1 MSFFGIPKI
10 PTGPLRRALGLPS
23 TGKNFVDKIVSMAPS
38 SSQAELKQELET
50 QWPRRILQIGGKD
63 FVQLIEEHPALMGLI
78 QQELQ
83 KIPKQYTRENY
94 NVLLDV
100 AQNIS
105 MTNPKSPILDLVDG
119 FTYFNKVA
127 NLMPEIYGK
136 LIVKNMALFWVNRP
150 HKDRGAG
157 HMIELLKT
165 PCVQSIVKRQR
176 DVLKAAEQ
184 KLKEQKASGATEA
197 ELEGDKERNCVTL
210 ALAFAQGID
219 TVMDSDFWSDKD
231 GKLIG
236 IKKHRSTD
244 IGKECGVGFFPDGKE
259 GEAFPPVPP
268 PQGAV
273 DNGGIKE
280 GESPLAFAPL
290 PPNSMKVGSRRRR
303 KTHRKLK
310 SQKKTRS
317 RKFHR

>member
-1 MSFFGIPKI
+1 MSFLGIPKI
-10 PTGPLRRALGLPS
+10 PTGPLRRALGIES
-23 TGKNFVDKIVSMAPS
+23 TGKNFVEKIVSMAPP
-38 SSQAELKQELET
+38 SSQAELKQELEA

-63 FVQLIEEHPALMGLI
+63 FVQLMEQPALIGLI

-83 KIPKQYTRENY
+83 KIPRQYTRENY

-136 LIVKNMALFWVNRP
+136 LIVKNMAIFWVNRP

-165 PCVQSIVKRQR
+165 SCIQSMVKRQR

-184 KLKEQKASGATEA
+184 KIQEQKASGETEA
-197 ELEGDKERNCVTL
+197 EIEGDKERNCITL

-236 IKKHRSTD
+236 TKKHRSTD
-244 IGKECGVGFFPDGKE
+244 IGQECGIGFFPDGKE
-259 GEAFPPVPP
+259 GEAFPAVAPP
-268 PQGAV
+268 NGAV

-290 PPNSMKVGSRRRR
+290 PPNSMKVGSRRKTRR
-303 KTHRKLK
+303 KVK
-310 SQKKTRS
+310 SKKKTRS
-317 RKFHR
+317 RKFKR